1 MAKETKKVKSYYTD
15 VDKDLGTYGAF
26 GWKLLSQNG
35 TSGMVELILYRDTDH
50 PHYQELVKAE
60 SLYESKVEERRKL
73 PHPVKP
79 EEPKFFDFK
88 GKKEYSQKLSD
99 FHMAEIKRDNRF
111 RELTKEIQ
119 QIVNDCKLNYI
130 LD

>member
-1 MAKETKKVKSYYTD
+1 MAKETKKVNAYGGVNETLD
-15 VDKDLGTYGAF
+15 IYGAF
-26 GWKLLSQNG
+26 GWKLLSQSG
-35 TSGMVELILYRDTDH
+35 TYGLNLELYRDTDH

-60 SLYESKVEERRKL
+60 SLYEAKVEERRNL

-88 GKKEYSQKLSD
+88 GKKEYPKKLSD

-119 QIVNDCKLNYI
+119 QIVNETKLNYI
-130 LD
+130 ID